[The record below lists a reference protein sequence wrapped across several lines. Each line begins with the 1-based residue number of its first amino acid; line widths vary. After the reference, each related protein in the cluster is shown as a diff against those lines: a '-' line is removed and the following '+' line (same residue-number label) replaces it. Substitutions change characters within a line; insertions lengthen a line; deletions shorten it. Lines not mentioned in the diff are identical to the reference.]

1 MAMYIRDAV
10 EADLKAIVEIY
21 NQSIPYRLATADTEP
36 ISVASRLKWYRDRPN
51 NRPLWV
57 VEIEATIAGW
67 LSFQSFYG
75 RPAYCHTAELSIYVA
90 DKFQRRGIGSG
101 LLERAIVSSPQLE
114 IKTLLGFIFAHNHAS
129 LKLFANY
136 GFITWGH
143 LPQVAELDGI
153 ERDLIILGRQISK
166 N

>member
-1 MAMYIRDAV
+1 MYIRDAV
-10 EADLKAIVEIY
+10 EADLNAIVEIY
-21 NQSIPYRLATADTEP
+21 NQSIPHRLATADTNP

-57 VEIEATIAGW
+57 VEIDKIIAGW

-75 RPAYCHTAELSIYVA
+75 RPAYYHTAELSIYVA
-90 DKFQRRGIGSG
+90 DNFRRCGIGSG
-101 LLERAIVSSPQLE
+101 LLERAIASSPHLE

-136 GFITWGH
+136 DFSTWGH
-143 LPQVAELDGI
+143 LPQVAELDSI
-153 ERDLIILGRQISK
+153 ERDLIILGRRIT
-166 N
+166 